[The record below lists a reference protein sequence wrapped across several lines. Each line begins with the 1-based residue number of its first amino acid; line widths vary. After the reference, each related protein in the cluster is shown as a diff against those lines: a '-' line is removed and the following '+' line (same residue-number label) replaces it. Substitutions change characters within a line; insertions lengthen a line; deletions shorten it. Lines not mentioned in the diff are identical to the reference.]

1 MKKGFILLLLILL
14 LPFSVVSATFYLGID
29 MTGALIPYVGIGI
42 NIDENEGILRLGIAI
57 DNTALVVVPSVWV
70 AKDIDQFHLEGGV
83 KFVIPLG
90 YGKNLTLIGVKTA
103 YNFNTFMGIGRLGL
117 EADIPVFSEVNRFA
131 IIPSLFAE
139 LDN

>member
-70 AKDIDQFHLEGGV
+70 AKDIDQFHLEGG
-83 KFVIPLG
+83 
-90 YGKNLTLIGVKTA
+90 
-103 YNFNTFMGIGRLGL
+103 
-117 EADIPVFSEVNRFA
+117 
-131 IIPSLFAE
+131 
-139 LDN
+139 

>member
-1 MKKGFILLLLILL
+1 
-14 LPFSVVSATFYLGID
+14 
-29 MTGALIPYVGIGI
+29 GI

-90 YGKNLTLIGVKTA
+90 YGKNLTLIGVRTA